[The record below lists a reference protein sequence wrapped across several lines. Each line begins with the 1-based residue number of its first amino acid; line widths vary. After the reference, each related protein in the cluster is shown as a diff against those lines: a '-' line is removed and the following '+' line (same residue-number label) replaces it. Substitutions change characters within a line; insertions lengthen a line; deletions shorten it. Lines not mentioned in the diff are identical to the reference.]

1 MFFLT
6 LYKEL
11 FCFYKRECFSCRKLS
26 ALRNILKDRLFLVA
40 KTAMLK
46 PCEKLKKIKIYLN
59 IYVTYPIM
67 KTALKTETNTF
78 KFIIR
83 LISRKYPEME
93 FKESVKT
100 RFKLSAGLNL
110 DTILSGKVEPT
121 IFKPRLKF
129 KPPLKFFKFGHRF
142 LNPGFNNLSYRLRE

>member
-59 IYVTYPIM
+59 IYVTHPIM

-93 FKESVKT
+93 FKEFEARFKSVKT

-110 DTILSGKVEPT
+110 ETFDTILSGSNH
-121 IFKPRLKF
+121 I
-129 KPPLKFFKFGHRF
+129 
-142 LNPGFNNLSYRLRE
+142 